1 MHSSMYY
8 QVSTTRSRNR
18 KKHSINSP
26 HYVSF
31 WSLPTP
37 HSDFYTW
44 QFLLVFI
51 LYRNQIT
58 QYVPFCVWLFLPSIF
73 MIRFMHVG
81 RCHSSLFISI
91 TVWCS
96 HICSYHYILK
106 LILWLFSTNAIEIT
120 LLCTFLNVHLY
131 IHVCRHLLVF
141 ISRISMDIIFEYT
154 CNQLWTW
161 QCFKLLCQYLLL
173 THTCM

>member
-18 KKHSINSP
+18 RKTFHKFSTLSP
-26 HYVSF
+26 FDHC
-31 WSLPTP
+31 LLP

-44 QFLLVFI
+44 QFLLVFV

-131 IHVCRHLLVF
+131 IHVCRHLLVL
-141 ISRISMDIIFEYT
+141 ISRIRMDISLSTHVISFELDNVSNY
-154 CNQLWTW
+154 CANI
-161 QCFKLLCQYLLL
+161 YS
-173 THTCM
+173 

>member
-120 LLCTFLNVHLY
+120 LLCTFLNVHLCIY
-131 IHVCRHLLVF
+131 VCRHLLVL
-141 ISRISMDIIFEYT
+141 ISRIRMDRSLSTHVISFELDNFWNYYT
-154 CNQLWTW
+154 NIDS
-161 QCFKLLCQYLLL
+161 
-173 THTCM
+173 